1 VTCVTGDN
9 ISEADGSDR
18 DERRVER
25 IQISPLLEDGE
36 NGRRKEDE
44 NDQTREEVSQRR
56 QKNPPGKVFLN
67 LSLKLEIDWKD
78 RQFHI
83 DLWFNSVIV
92 T

>member
-1 VTCVTGDN
+1 MTCVTGDN

-83 DLWFNSVIV
+83 DL
-92 T
+92 